1 MLKPFLSALSAC
13 AHNFGQLLVARLVMG
28 TPQVWWYAPLLVL
41 SGVLTG
47 VFTGF
52 CALFALP
59 VLRKIDNKRM

>member
-1 MLKPFLSALSAC
+1 
-13 AHNFGQLLVARLVMG
+13 MG

-52 CALFALP
+52 CAGFALP